1 MAQVNS
7 IESEVM
13 DPPAR
18 SNSFSELPLLAIVGL
33 PNVGKSTLFN
43 RLSGAK
49 RAIVDKLPGVTRDR
63 NYSEVKWRG
72 RRFLLIDTGGFEPDP
87 KTALKEQIQEQS
99 RLAIEEADVIMML
112 FDANAGLS
120 PLDREAV
127 KLLRGVKKPV
137 FFAVNKVDTKP
148 KEKLLYEF
156 FALGLS
162 EIFPLSAEHG
172 LGLSALMDRVVGAFP
187 RRKENRAGGEGREQS
202 LCLAIVGRPNVGKS
216 TLVNRLLGYE
226 RSVVDPL
233 PGTTRDAL
241 DSPLTWGKEQYT
253 LVDTAGIRRKA
264 RITDR
269 IERYSVVRALRSVD
283 RGVLL
288 IHLLDAPEGVTSQDA
303 QILSYAH
310 KRGKGVILVVNKW
323 DTVSRVP
330 AGTRGYSKQVYEKLP
345 FIDFAP
351 IVFISALTG
360 LGIPRL
366 MKLVLQ
372 VSLSQRRWIRTST
385 LNQVL
390 HEVVRKHPP
399 APFRGREVK
408 LYYATQTAICP
419 PTFTIFVNYLKG
431 ISSNYERYLI
441 HQLREAFEMQ
451 ISPMS
456 LVLRARR
463 ERRGVGRR

>member
-1 MAQVNS
+1 
-7 IESEVM
+7 M
-13 DPPAR
+13 DLPAR
-18 SNSFSELPLLAIVGL
+18 PNSYSQLPLLAIVGL

-49 RAIVDKLPGVTRDR
+49 RAIVDNLPGVTRDR

-87 KTALKEQIQEQS
+87 KTALNEQIQEQS

-112 FDANAGLS
+112 FDAKAGLS

-127 KLLRGVKKPV
+127 KLLRVVKKPV
-137 FFAVNKVDTKP
+137 FFAANKVDTKP
-148 KEKLLYEF
+148 KENLLYEF

-187 RRKENRAGGEGREQS
+187 RRAEKRVGAEGGEQS

-226 RSVVDPL
+226 RSVVDSL

-241 DSPLTWGKEQYT
+241 DSPLIWGKEQYT

-288 IHLLDAPEGVTSQDA
+288 IYLLDGLEGVTSQDA
-303 QILSYAH
+303 QILSYALR
-310 KRGKGVILVVNKW
+310 RGKGVILVVNKW
-323 DTVSRVP
+323 DTIPRP
-330 AGTRGYSKQVYEKLP
+330 ASTRGYSKQVYEKLP

-366 MKLVLQ
+366 MKLVQQ

-385 LNQVL
+385 LNQAL
-390 HEVVRKHPP
+390 HEVVRKHPS

-441 HQLREAFEMQ
+441 HQLREALEMQ

>member
-18 SNSFSELPLLAIVGL
+18 PNSFSQLPLLAIVGL

-49 RAIVDKLPGVTRDR
+49 RAIVDNLPGVTRDR

-112 FDANAGLS
+112 FDAKAGLS

-127 KLLRGVKKPV
+127 KLLRVVKKPV
-137 FFAVNKVDTKP
+137 FFAANKVDTKP

-187 RRKENRAGGEGREQS
+187 RRAENRVGVEGGEQS

-226 RSVVDPL
+226 RSVVDSL

-288 IHLLDAPEGVTSQDA
+288 IYLLDGLEGVTSQDA
-303 QILSYAH
+303 QILSYALR
-310 KRGKGVILVVNKW
+310 RGKGVILVVNKW
-323 DTVSRVP
+323 DTIPRL
-330 AGTRGYSKQVYEKLP
+330 AGTRAYSKQVYEKLP

-360 LGIPRL
+360 LGISRL
-366 MKLVLQ
+366 MKLVQQ

-441 HQLREAFEMQ
+441 HQLREALEMQ